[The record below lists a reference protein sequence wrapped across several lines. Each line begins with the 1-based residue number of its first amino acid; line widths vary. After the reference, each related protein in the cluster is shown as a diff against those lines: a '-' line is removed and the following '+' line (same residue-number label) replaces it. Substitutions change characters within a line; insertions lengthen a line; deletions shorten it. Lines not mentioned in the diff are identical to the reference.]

1 MPIYEFYSPD
11 LQKIYSFFSHKVRLS
26 DEIPRCPDGEQLSMQ
41 KLISGFSIT
50 GTKQS
55 EIQESSQVDNSETDP
70 FAGLEPN
77 KAQHLMQEMEK
88 SISSIDDE
96 NPDPKQM
103 GHLMR
108 KMCEVSGERIDDR
121 MEEVVRKLE
130 EGKDPNEIEQDME
143 EYLSDESVDSNEKNA
158 ESARKSSNQKKM
170 TRDEKLYQFEEY
182 LRS

>member
-108 KMCEVSGERIDDR
+108 QMCEVSGERIDDR

-143 EYLSDESVDSNEKNA
+143 EYLSDESVDSNEENA

>member
-1 MPIYEFYSPD
+1 
-11 LQKIYSFFSHKVRLS
+11 
-26 DEIPRCPDGEQLSMQ
+26 
-41 KLISGFSIT
+41 
-50 GTKQS
+50 
-55 EIQESSQVDNSETDP
+55 
-70 FAGLEPN
+70 
-77 KAQHLMQEMEK
+77 
-88 SISSIDDE
+88 
-96 NPDPKQM
+96 M

-143 EYLSDESVDSNEKNA
+143 EYLSDESVDSNEENA